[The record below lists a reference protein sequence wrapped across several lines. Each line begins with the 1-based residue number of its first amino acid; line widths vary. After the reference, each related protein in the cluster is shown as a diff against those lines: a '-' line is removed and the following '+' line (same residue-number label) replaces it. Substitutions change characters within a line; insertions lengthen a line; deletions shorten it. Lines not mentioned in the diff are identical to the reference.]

1 MQVEI
6 LRDTRAQVH
15 VCVCASF
22 VNAPGGANR
31 LRKTLYQ
38 SSYRE
43 ADPLS
48 QRVPILPGLCQIH
61 IETRQIRNILPVTVH
76 GVGRQK

>member
-1 MQVEI
+1 M
-6 LRDTRAQVH
+6 DARARACMCLW
-15 VCVCASF
+15 CVCASL
-22 VNAPGGANR
+22 VNAPGASR

-48 QRVPILPGLCQIH
+48 RRVLILPGLCQVH
-61 IETRQIRNILPVTVH
+61 IETRQVRLP
-76 GVGRQK
+76 